1 MTIDE
6 ETVDK
11 IAHLARLE
19 LSGNEKKD
27 MIKDMNKILGFMDKL
42 NEIDTTGIE
51 PLVYMTDNVNS
62 FRDDV
67 VKQEITH
74 EEALLNAPKH
84 DEDYFLVSKVIDL
97 ESPKVR
103 KSESPKD

>member
-1 MTIDE
+1 MIIDE

-19 LSGNEKKD
+19 LTGAEKQD
-27 MIKDMNKILGFMDKL
+27 MIMDMNKILGFMDKL
-42 NEIDTTGIE
+42 NEINTTGVE
-51 PLVYMTDNVNS
+51 PLVYMTNEVNS
-62 FRDDV
+62 LREDV

-84 DEDYFLVSKVIDL
+84 DEEYFLVAKVIG
-97 ESPKVR
+97 
-103 KSESPKD
+103 

>member
-6 ETVDK
+6 EAVDK

-19 LSGNEKKD
+19 LSGDEKQE

-42 NEIDTTGIE
+42 NEIDTSGVE
-51 PLVYMTDNVNS
+51 PLVYMTNEVNA
-62 FRDDV
+62 FREDV

-74 EEALLNAPKH
+74 EEALKNAPKT
-84 DEDYFLVSKVIDL
+84 DGSYFLVPKVI
-97 ESPKVR
+97 ER
-103 KSESPKD
+103 